1 MLKTKKY
8 FKSYNKKKLYEKK
21 FIMEKKQVLPRL
33 ELGSLDSKSK
43 VLTITPQ
50 DQHTQTRFL

>member
-1 MLKTKKY
+1 MLKQKKY
-8 FKSYNKKKLYEKK
+8 SRAIIESMKKKT
-21 FIMEKKQVLPRL
+21 FMEKKNQVLPRL

-50 DQHTQTRFL
+50 DQHT

>member
-21 FIMEKKQVLPRL
+21 IYYGKKTGPAETWTRIF
-33 ELGSLDSKSK
+33 GFK
-43 VLTITPQ
+43 VQGAHHYTTGPA
-50 DQHTQTRFL
+50 HV